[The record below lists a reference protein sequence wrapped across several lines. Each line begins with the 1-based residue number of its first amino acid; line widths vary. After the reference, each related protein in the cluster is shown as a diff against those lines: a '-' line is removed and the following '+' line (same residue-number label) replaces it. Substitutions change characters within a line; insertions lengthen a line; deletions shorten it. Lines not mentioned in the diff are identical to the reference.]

1 MKTTLF
7 TYDRSLSFRWQ
18 KLLLFSFLFS
28 FFTFKGYSQQTLT
41 KINGW
46 NAYVHL
52 PDDYASTGTQTYPAI
67 FFFPGTGEVGTNA
80 AALLNYGPSNFINSG
95 WNGQVVLNG
104 VTYKPIIIS
113 LQPPA
118 LYPNVYQT
126 DAAIQ
131 AAVAAYRIDPKRIS
145 LTGLSHGGWMSEMYA
160 MAFPNKIASVVA
172 VTAVKPDDNPA
183 YPTPFATFAQDC
195 GHYLG
200 YEQINDFRDMQT
212 IANTMSAAVPGS
224 GIYIQT
230 NVGGG
235 GHCCWNTWYNPTNTQ
250 SYKLNGVAGNWTMYQ
265 FMMAWSGC
273 TAVNLP
279 PTAGAGSAQTI
290 TLPTSSVTLTG
301 TAAGVNGATISSTTW
316 SQTSGPAG
324 ATITT
329 PGSLSTTVTGL
340 AQGTYVFTLTAKDN
354 NGLSSASTVTIT
366 VNPAPVVNQPP
377 TVGAGSAQTIAL
389 PTSSVTLTGTAA
401 GVNGATI
408 SSTTWTQTSGAA
420 ATITTPGSLST
431 TVTGLA
437 QGTYVFTLTAKD
449 NNGLTSTSTVTITVD
464 AAPVVNQP
472 PTVGAGSAQ
481 TIALPTSSVTLTG
494 TAAGVNGSTIS
505 STTWSQT
512 SGPSGA
518 TITTPGSLSTTVTG
532 LAQGT
537 YVFTLTALD
546 NNGLTS
552 TSTVTITVNSAPVVN
567 QPPTVAAGSAQT
579 IALPASSVTLTGT
592 AAGMNGATISST
604 TWTKTS
610 GPAATITTPGSM
622 STTVTGLTQGTYV
635 FTFTAVD
642 NNGVTSTSTVTI
654 TVNAAAVDP
663 NNPCGCDIT
672 LTPNPSD
679 GQVYVDGQTLG
690 VKPGYKVC
698 LKATH
703 YVSIALF
710 HFYGTKDQPVTII
723 NCGGVTNI
731 SGYAGYGFFL
741 HSSRYVHVTGTGD
754 PSNKYGILI
763 DGSVGNTQVGYGA
776 DAQSSDIESDHME
789 VTKTGGIGIATAPT
803 PNCDSTSWAS
813 TWKMYNM
820 SYHDLYVHDTYNEG
834 FYLGNTQNYYN
845 LACSF
850 GTVTVEPQ
858 RFDTLRFYNNIMD
871 KCGWSSAQ
879 ISRVE
884 GYADIHDNLITNFGY
899 ANMQQHQAGIILG
912 GISHGR
918 VYNNRVI
925 KGTGNAFEL
934 FGSGLTVVSN
944 NVFAYA
950 GYDGTSQG
958 QNTVMMDD
966 RPAPP
971 GFPGLKVYFVNN
983 TIVSPKRVGI
993 SFYNDYR
1000 TVDTGNIIANNIIAN
1015 PGFLP
1020 YPAAYIDTQAS
1031 PHARAFNNLQLA
1043 TNAGVKFV
1051 DSTSDFHILANSP
1064 AVDKGMDAA
1073 SYGVSYDMDHNK
1085 RPYGSAYDIG
1095 AYEYNG
1101 GVQPPPVANAGGN
1114 KTMSLPATTTI
1125 LNGSQSVDP
1134 AGTITTY
1141 AWTQVSGP
1149 NTATIA
1155 SPSAVNTNIS
1165 GLAQGTYKFA
1175 LTVTDDRSL
1184 SDADTMVLTVYSA
1197 PPPVANAGSDITIT
1211 LPTSSATLSGSK
1223 STDAGGTITGYQWVL
1238 MTGPSTP
1245 TIATPSAVS
1254 TSVSG
1259 LVQGTYTFRLTV
1271 TDNNAVSAMA
1281 YVKVNVVAA
1290 PPPPTANAGSSITIT
1305 LPVNSANLTGSG
1317 SASAGSS
1324 ITAYA
1329 WSQVS
1334 GPNTAAIASV
1344 SAPSTTANN
1353 LVAGTY
1359 VFSLKVTD
1367 NNGLSGSATVTVIV
1381 KPAAVTPPPPPTAN
1395 AGSQITI
1402 TLPVNSATL
1411 NGSGSASGGG
1421 SITGY
1426 AWTQVSGPN
1435 TATIGSASA
1444 ASTTVGN
1451 MVAGTYV
1458 FSLKVTDNSGL
1469 SGSATVKVVVNPAAV
1484 TPPAGQAP
1492 VANAGNNITITLPI
1506 NSATLSGSG
1515 TASAGSSITGYAWTQ
1530 VSGPN
1535 TATIGSASAASTTVG
1550 NLVAGTY
1557 VFSLKVTDNSGLS
1570 GSATVN
1576 VVVNP
1581 AAVTP
1586 PPAVNQP
1593 PVANAGPDQH
1603 LSGVTSADLD
1613 GSASYDP
1620 DGTIVSYSW
1629 MMSTGAAGVSILNA
1643 NTAKPSL
1650 VGLKPSTYT
1659 LQLTVTDNEG
1669 ATASASVHVYV
1680 EAGSAP
1686 AGGPVANAG
1695 KDTTIQYPQA
1705 TSVVLDG
1712 GASYDQAATISTYSW
1727 KMVGGPGAAVI
1738 ATPGSVSTSVSNLA
1752 VGIYTFALT
1761 VTDVNNNSSTDTV
1774 QVQVLSE
1781 TRQSGVTNIYPNPV
1795 ADYVTVDVT
1804 NNQTG
1809 KMKVSILDISGK
1821 LIKQVVFDKETTEFK
1836 VQIDA
1841 SSLQRGVYLLT
1852 IQYAGG
1858 GKPSAFKMV
1867 KQ

>member
-7 TYDRSLSFRWQ
+7 SNDRSLSFRWQ
-18 KLLLFSFLFS
+18 KLLLFFS
-28 FFTFKGYSQQTLT
+28 LFFTFAFSGYSQQTLT

-80 AALLNYGPSNFINSG
+80 AALLTYGPSNFINSG

-113 LQPPA
+113 LQPSA

-160 MAFPNKIASVVA
+160 MAFPTKIASVVA
-172 VTAVKPDDNPA
+172 LTAVKPDDNPA

-200 YEQINDFRDMQT
+200 YEQINDFRDQAT
-212 IANTMSAAVPGS
+212 IANTMNAAVPGS
-224 GIYIQT
+224 GVYIQT

-235 GHCCWNTWYNPTNTQ
+235 GHCCWNTWYDPTNTQ
-250 SYKLNGVAGNWTMYQ
+250 SYSLNGVAGNWTMYQ

-273 TAVNLP
+273 TATNLP
-279 PTAGAGSAQTI
+279 PTVGAGSAQTI
-290 TLPTSSVTLTG
+290 TLPTSTVTLTGTATGVNGATISSTTWTQTSGPAATITTPGSLSTTVTGLVAGTYVFKLTATDNNTLSSASTVTITVNPAVVNQPPTVGAGSAQTITLPTSTVTLTG
-301 TAAGVNGATISSTTW
+301 TAAGVNGATISSTAWT
-316 SQTSGPAG
+316 QTSGPA

-340 AQGTYVFTLTAKDN
+340 TQGTYVFKLTATDN
-354 NGLSSASTVTIT
+354 NTLSSTSSVTIT
-366 VNPAPVVNQPP
+366 VDPAVVTSQPP
-377 TVGAGSAQTIAL
+377 TVGAGSSQTIAL
-389 PTSSVTLTGTAA
+389 PTSTVTLTGTAA

-408 SSTTWTQTSGAA
+408 SSSTWTQTSGPA

-437 QGTYVFTLTAKD
+437 AGTYVFKLTA
-449 NNGLTSTSTVTITVD
+449 T
-464 AAPVVNQP
+464 
-472 PTVGAGSAQ
+472 
-481 TIALPTSSVTLTG
+481 
-494 TAAGVNGSTIS
+494 
-505 STTWSQT
+505 
-512 SGPSGA
+512 
-518 TITTPGSLSTTVTG
+518 
-532 LAQGT
+532 
-537 YVFTLTALD
+537 D

-552 TSTVTITVNSAPVVN
+552 TSTVTITVNA
-567 QPPTVAAGSAQT
+567 
-579 IALPASSVTLTGT
+579 
-592 AAGMNGATISST
+592 
-604 TWTKTS
+604 
-610 GPAATITTPGSM
+610 
-622 STTVTGLTQGTYV
+622 
-635 FTFTAVD
+635 
-642 NNGVTSTSTVTI
+642 
-654 TVNAAAVDP
+654 DP
-663 NNPCGCDIT
+663 SNPCGCDIT

-710 HFYGTKDQPVTII
+710 HFYGTKDKPVTII

-754 PSNKYGILI
+754 PSNKYGILV
-763 DGSVGNTQVGYGA
+763 DGSVGNTQVGYGM
-776 DAQSSDIESDHME
+776 DAQSSDVESDHIE

-993 SFYNDYR
+993 SFYNDYG
-1000 TVDTGNIIANNIIAN
+1000 TVDTGNVIANNIIAN

-1031 PHARAFNNLQLA
+1031 PHARSFNNLQLT
-1043 TNAGVKFV
+1043 TNAQAKFL
-1051 DSTSDFHILANSP
+1051 DSTSDFHILVNSP
-1064 AVDKGMDAA
+1064 AVDAGMNA
-1073 SYGVSYDMDHNK
+1073 SVYGVSYDMDHNS
-1085 RPYGSAYDIG
+1085 RPYGPAYDMG

-1114 KTMSLPATTTI
+1114 KTMSLPSTTSI
-1125 LNGSQSVDP
+1125 LDGSQSVDP

-1155 SPSAVNTNIS
+1155 SPSGVNTNIS
-1165 GLAQGTYKFA
+1165 GLVQGTYKFA
-1175 LTVTDDRSL
+1175 LTVTDNRSM

-1223 STDAGGTITGYQWVL
+1223 STAAGGSITGYQWVL
-1238 MTGPSTP
+1238 VSGPSTP
-1245 TIATPSAVS
+1245 TIATPAAVS

-1259 LVQGTYTFRLTV
+1259 LVQGTYNFKLTV
-1271 TDNNAVSAMA
+1271 TDNNSLSATA

-1290 PPPPTANAGSSITIT
+1290 PPPPTANAGSTITIT
-1305 LPVNSANLTGSG
+1305 LPVSSASLTGSG
-1317 SASAGSS
+1317 KASAGSS

-1329 WSQVS
+1329 WTQVS
-1334 GPNTAAIASV
+1334 GPNTAAIASA
-1344 SAPSTTANN
+1344 SSPSTTANN

-1367 NNGLSGSATVTVIV
+1367 NNGLSGSATVSVIV
-1381 KPAAVTPPPPPTAN
+1381 KPAAVTPPPPPVAN
-1395 AGSQITI
+1395 AGSTVTI

-1411 NGSGSASGGG
+1411 NGSGTASGGG

-1435 TATIGSASA
+1435 TATIGSASS
-1444 ASTTVGN
+1444 ASTTVSG

-1458 FSLKVTDNSGL
+1458 FSLKVTDDGGL
-1469 SGSATVKVVVNPAAV
+1469 SGSATVSVIVNPA
-1484 TPPAGQAP
+1484 
-1492 VANAGNNITITLPI
+1492 
-1506 NSATLSGSG
+1506 
-1515 TASAGSSITGYAWTQ
+1515 
-1530 VSGPN
+1530 
-1535 TATIGSASAASTTVG
+1535 TV
-1550 NLVAGTY
+1550 
-1557 VFSLKVTDNSGLS
+1557 
-1570 GSATVN
+1570 
-1576 VVVNP
+1576 
-1581 AAVTP
+1581 P
-1586 PPAVNQP
+1586 PPPVNQP

-1603 LSGVTSADLD
+1603 LTGATSADLD

-1629 MMSTGAAGVSILNA
+1629 MMYSGAAGVSILNA
-1643 NTAKPSL
+1643 NTAKPTL
-1650 VGLKPSTYT
+1650 VGLKPSIYT
-1659 LQLTVTDNEG
+1659 LQLTVTDNDG

-1680 EAGSAP
+1680 QDGSGTMLA
-1686 AGGPVANAG
+1686 PVANAG
-1695 KDTTIQYPQA
+1695 KDTTIYYPQSS
-1705 TSVVLDG
+1705 SVVLDG
-1712 GASYDQAATISTYSW
+1712 VASYGQSAAISAYSW
-1727 KMVGGPGAAVI
+1727 KMISGPGAAVI
-1738 ATPGSVSTSVSNLA
+1738 GQPGSVSTSVSGLT
-1752 VGIYTFALT
+1752 VGIYAFELT
-1761 VTDVNNNSSTDTV
+1761 VTDASNNTSTDTV
-1774 QVQVLSE
+1774 QVQVLAE
-1781 TRQSGVTNIYPNPV
+1781 TRQGSGSQNGVTNIYPNPV
-1795 ADYVTVDVT
+1795 TDYVNVDVT
-1804 NNQTG
+1804 NDQTG
-1809 KMKVSILDISGK
+1809 KMKVSILDISGR
-1821 LIKQVVFDKETTEFK
+1821 LIKQMVYDKETMEFK
-1836 VQIDA
+1836 VQIDMT
-1841 SSLQRGVYLLT
+1841 SLQRGVYVLS
-1852 IQYAGG
+1852 IQYAAG
-1858 GKPSAFKMV
+1858 GKPSTFKVV